1 MQDLKTIF
9 GQQIQLKW
17 DRCLVRI
24 KMLNIYFAPE
34 MFSLN
39 MDGLKKVVLNAVLEI
54 INESNR
60 KPNKLQVDQGREFQ
74 HTCERTVRQS

>member
-1 MQDLKTIF
+1 
-9 GQQIQLKW
+9 
-17 DRCLVRI
+17 
-24 KMLNIYFAPE
+24 MLNIYFAPE

-60 KPNKLQVDQGREFQ
+60 KPNKL
-74 HTCERTVRQS
+74 